1 MNGLKKA
8 KISEAEQ
15 ILKFYQNVIK
25 SINGSEFKPKWNERY
40 PNLEYIKTNIEKE
53 DLYIC
58 TKNCEIIASVVL
70 NNRFNSEYENIN
82 WNVNAEPNEIVVIH
96 TFAITSNLA
105 GKGIGKEIFGQIKTC
120 ALQKN
125 KKTVRIDI
133 INGNTGDQKVF
144 KKFGFEYI
152 DTVEIFHPA
161 VGLEKFHLFEYDL
174 EK

>member
-70 NNRFNSEYENIN
+70 QMK
-82 WNVNAEPNEIVVIH
+82 
-96 TFAITSNLA
+96 L
-105 GKGIGKEIFGQIKTC
+105 
-120 ALQKN
+120 L
-125 KKTVRIDI
+125 
-133 INGNTGDQKVF
+133 
-144 KKFGFEYI
+144 
-152 DTVEIFHPA
+152 
-161 VGLEKFHLFEYDL
+161 
-174 EK
+174 